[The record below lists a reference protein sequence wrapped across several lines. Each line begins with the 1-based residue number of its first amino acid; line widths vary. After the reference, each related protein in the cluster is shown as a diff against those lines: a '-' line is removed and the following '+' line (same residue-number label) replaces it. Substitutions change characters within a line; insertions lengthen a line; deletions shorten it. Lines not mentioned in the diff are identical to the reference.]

1 MERYRLTKNHQCEF
15 HGGAALKDCNA
26 FPDLPSIVDTDKE
39 KIDRIIAIGDIHGDL
54 DLAIA
59 CMEVADLIER
69 VYEEDKDGST
79 VTLFYKE
86 EKVKR
91 IYKWIGKRTVVVQ
104 VGDQVD
110 RCRPFNHECHIPE
123 ATINDEASDVTIM
136 FFYYDLHVAAL
147 KADCAVYSLLGNHE
161 LLNVLGNMKYVSYK
175 GLIEFPSK
183 TADLAKGRI
192 DAFSLDSKKKVFKDQ
207 SSLTEF
213 MGCTRQSSMIV
224 DGYLFVH
231 AGIMERLINYTNKNK
246 KVVEVGCGSGLIASE
261 IIKAGASSYIG
272 YDISEKAIE
281 RAIKLSK
288 DNNSEHKT
296 SFYAKP
302 VMDMAEIEADGGFD
316 SHSSVFKTSWN
327 YAGNYN
333 LTNAG
338 DFTETAG
345 SSWITWTDNSS
356 DTTRGNITALAI
368 APNTG
373 GSAGGV
379 FIYNDQGSGYSPGWR
394 QVWTNTTDGA
404 GSGLDADLLDGQQG
418 SYYASAHSHP
428 YDNYSSWSFNAS
440 NTQAIGSGETVTING
455 SGATSVTNSGNT
467 ITVSST
473 DTNTTYTAGANLSLT
488 GTTFANTAPNIVQT
502 TVSGSSGSCT
512 GNAATATTAA
522 NSTLAGGLAVGTGR
536 NNTANQIVRTNAY
549 GYCDFGW
556 INTTSGGASG
566 TPTRIYCSQD
576 SYLRYYTPA
585 SLAPYLLNQAF

>member
-91 IYKWIGKRTVVVQ
+91 IYKWIGKKTVVVQ

-246 KVVEVGCGSGLIASE
+246 KVVDRESVTTINQLVGRWLLNG
-261 IIKAGASSYIG
+261 
-272 YDISEKAIE
+272 
-281 RAIKLSK
+281 
-288 DNNSEHKT
+288 
-296 SFYAKP
+296 
-302 VMDMAEIEADGGFD
+302 
-316 SHSSVFKTSWN
+316 
-327 YAGNYN
+327 
-333 LTNAG
+333 
-338 DFTETAG
+338 
-345 SSWITWTDNSS
+345 
-356 DTTRGNITALAI
+356 
-368 APNTG
+368 
-373 GSAGGV
+373 
-379 FIYNDQGSGYSPGWR
+379 
-394 QVWTNTTDGA
+394 NTTDDKVFIMKLLAGKFMSPFWPRIFGTIKTNLELASEQCQKYVKPVLELLKLKGIVVGHTPQLKNNINSTCSNTVWRVDIA
-404 GSGLDADLLDGQQG
+404 GS
-418 SYYASAHSHP
+418 
-428 YDNYSSWSFNAS
+428 
-440 NTQAIGSGETVTING
+440 
-455 SGATSVTNSGNT
+455 
-467 ITVSST
+467 
-473 DTNTTYTAGANLSLT
+473 
-488 GTTFANTAPNIVQT
+488 
-502 TVSGSSGSCT
+502 
-512 GNAATATTAA
+512 
-522 NSTLAGGLAVGTGR
+522 
-536 NNTANQIVRTNAY
+536 
-549 GYCDFGW
+549 
-556 INTTSGGASG
+556 
-566 TPTRIYCSQD
+566 
-576 SYLRYYTPA
+576 
-585 SLAPYLLNQAF
+585 QAFDEVLFEGVEEKEKQSIQKFREPHVLEIMLGRDGKEDAFSLLPKGIELK